1 MFWFLFVLVFGY
13 RTRRQLEK
21 ETFIVPNIF
30 MSIIT
35 PSIVLILYMYI
46 YNYSIIATKN
56 ILKESELYFVF
67 FITWI
72 LIIKNDLV
80 LINYDKIN
88 CSVIYS
94 LQ

>member
-35 PSIVLILYMYI
+35 PSIVLILSI
-46 YNYSIIATKN
+46 CISII
-56 ILKESELYFVF
+56 IVLLLKIELYF
-67 FITWI
+67 FIIWI
-72 LIIKNDLV
+72 LIIKDDLV
-80 LINYDKIN
+80 LINYDKNN

-94 LQ
+94 P